1 MPAEAPSVLAVCGK
15 GGVGKT
21 AFSALLSRALIESGV
36 TPLLLVDADPVGG
49 LTSAIGER
57 AVDTLAGVRDRF
69 IAEARRGGKSGAA
82 DAAQLLDYSLLNALV
97 ERKGYALLAMGH
109 NSEKGCFCPANKLL
123 RSAIEGL
130 VPAFAGVLIDA
141 EAGIEQI
148 NRDVTARV
156 TRVVAVVDASQR
168 SLDTLRMIV
177 EMVGPERVAVAANR
191 CSEAES
197 LSLPEG
203 VPLLGRIPEDE
214 TLRRFDREGRSL
226 WQLPVDNPALEA
238 VGRIAIV
245 LRSSLVSG
253 TRDVSSRVAGGT
265 R

>member
-1 MPAEAPSVLAVCGK
+1 VIAVCGK

-21 AFSALLSRALIESGV
+21 AFSALLSRVLIDSGV
-36 TPLLLVDADPVGG
+36 SPLLLVDADPVGG

-57 AVDTLAGVRDRF
+57 AVETLAGVRDHF

-82 DAAQLLDYSLLNALV
+82 DAAQLLEYSLLKALV

-109 NSEKGCFCPANKLL
+109 NGEKGCFCPANKLL

-130 VPAFAGVLIDA
+130 VPSFAAVVIDA

-148 NRDVTARV
+148 NRDVTERV

-177 EMVGPERVAVAANR
+177 EMVGPSRVGVVANR
-191 CSEAES
+191 FSAAET
-197 LSLPEG
+197 LSLPDG
-203 VPLLGRIPEDE
+203 ATLLGQVPEDVA
-214 TLRRFDREGRSL
+214 LRHFDREGWPL
-226 WQLPVDNPALEA
+226 WQLPEGNPALEA
-238 VGRIAIV
+238 VRHVAAV
-245 LRSSLVSG
+245 LRKDL
-253 TRDVSSRVAGGT
+253 A
-265 R
+265 

>member
-1 MPAEAPSVLAVCGK
+1 MPAEAPAVLAVCGK

-21 AFSALLSRALIESGV
+21 AFSALLSHALIDSGV
-36 TPLLLVDADPVGG
+36 SPLLLVDADPVGG

-123 RSAIEGL
+123 RSAIDGL

-148 NRDVTARV
+148 NRDVIARV

-177 EMVGPERVAVAANR
+177 EMVGPERVAVVANR
-191 CSEAES
+191 FSAAET
-197 LSLPEG
+197 LSLPDG
-203 VPLLGRIPEDE
+203 VTLLGQVPEDVA
-214 TLRRFDREGRSL
+214 LRQFDREGRPL
-226 WQLPVDNPALEA
+226 WQLPADNPALEA
-238 VGRIAIV
+238 VRRIASAI
-245 LRSSLVSG
+245 RE
-253 TRDVSSRVAGGT
+253 RPA
-265 R
+265 